1 MRPSRT
7 AKTTA
12 KTTATRSRST
22 IDAFKAAAAESKP
35 QEPVKASILYSI
47 AFTTKYP
54 PERIWNKLCSDG
66 TVRLIGTVTQTNN
79 ISHQGKPISN
89 DQLANLSVEI
99 RVSPDQFETISD
111 NIADMIG
118 GGVSILFNVGEPI
131 FSVITTADG
140 EEVNS
145 IVFYATSVEGMEVNM
160 AAISGLGFNKDE
172 MDNFLL
178 AARSQSNDR
187 QKRRQAERTSKLQAT
202 RAAADAARG
211 NAEWAPAAPAES
223 TNPMD

>member
-35 QEPVKASILYSI
+35 QEPVKASMLYSI
-47 AFTTKYP
+47 AFTTKCP

-66 TVRLIGTVTQTNN
+66 TVRLIGTVTQTSN

-111 NIADMIG
+111 NIADMVG

-131 FSVITTADG
+131 FSVLTTADG
-140 EEVNS
+140 EVNS
-145 IVFYATSVEGMEVNM
+145 IVFYATSVEGMEVNT

-178 AARSQSNDR
+178 AARSQNNDR
-187 QKRRQAERTSKLQAT
+187 QKRRQAKRTYELQAA
-202 RAAADAARG
+202 RASADAASG
-211 NAEWAPAAPAES
+211 NAEWATAAPAES

>member
-7 AKTTA
+7 AKTT
-12 KTTATRSRST
+12 KTTPTRSRST

-35 QEPVKASILYSI
+35 QEVEASILYSI
-47 AFTTKYP
+47 AFTTKCP

-66 TVRLIGTVTQTNN
+66 TVRLIGTVTQTSN

-99 RVSPDQFETISD
+99 RVSRDQFETISD
-111 NIADMIG
+111 NIADMMG
-118 GGVSILFNVGEPI
+118 GGVSILFGVGEPI
-131 FSVITTADG
+131 FSVLTTADG
-140 EEVNS
+140 EVNS
-145 IVFYATSVEGMEVNM
+145 IVFYATSVKGMEVNT

-187 QKRRQAERTSKLQAT
+187 QKRRQAERTSKL
-202 RAAADAARG
+202 RAARAAEDAARD
-211 NAEWAPAAPAES
+211 NAEWASAAPVES

>member
-35 QEPVKASILYSI
+35 QEPVKASMLYSI
-47 AFTTKYP
+47 AFTTKCP

-66 TVRLIGTVTQTNN
+66 TVRLIGTVTQTSN

-111 NIADMIG
+111 NIADMVG

-131 FSVITTADG
+131 FSVLTTADG
-140 EEVNS
+140 EVNS
-145 IVFYATSVEGMEVNM
+145 IVFYATSVEGMEVNT

-172 MDNFLL
+172 MNDFLL
-178 AARSQSNDR
+178 AARSQNNDR
-187 QKRRQAERTSKLQAT
+187 QKRRQAKRTYELQAA
-202 RAAADAARG
+202 RASADAASG

>member
-12 KTTATRSRST
+12 KTTATRSLST
-22 IDAFKAAAAESKP
+22 IDAFKAAAAESKL
-35 QEPVKASILYSI
+35 QEPVKASMLYSI
-47 AFTTKYP
+47 AFTTKFP

-66 TVRLIGTVTQTNN
+66 TVRLIGTVTQTSN

-99 RVSPDQFETISD
+99 RVSPDLFENISD
-111 NIADMIG
+111 NIADMVG

-131 FSVITTADG
+131 FSVLTTADG
-140 EEVNS
+140 EVNN
-145 IVFYATSVEGMEVNM
+145 IVFYATSVEGMEVNT
-160 AAISGLGFNKDE
+160 AAISGLGLNKDE

-178 AARSQSNDR
+178 AARSQNNDR
-187 QKRRQAERTSKLQAT
+187 QKRRQAERTSKLQAA
-202 RAAADAARG
+202 RASADAASG
-211 NAEWAPAAPAES
+211 NAEWAAAPAES

>member
-12 KTTATRSRST
+12 KTTATRSLST
-22 IDAFKAAAAESKP
+22 IDAFKAAAAESKL
-35 QEPVKASILYSI
+35 QEPVKASMLLSI
-47 AFTTKYP
+47 AFTTKFP

-66 TVRLIGTVTQTNN
+66 TVRLIGTVTQTSN

-99 RVSPDQFETISD
+99 RVSRDLFETISD
-111 NIADMIG
+111 NIADMEG

-131 FSVITTADG
+131 FSVLTTADG
-140 EEVNS
+140 EVNN
-145 IVFYATSVEGMEVNM
+145 IVFYATSVEGMEVNT
-160 AAISGLGFNKDE
+160 AAISGLGLNKDE

-178 AARSQSNDR
+178 AARSQNNDR
-187 QKRRQAERTSKLQAT
+187 QKRRQAERTSKLQAA
-202 RAAADAARG
+202 RASADAASG
-211 NAEWAPAAPAES
+211 NAEWAAASAES

>member
-12 KTTATRSRST
+12 KTTATRSLST
-22 IDAFKAAAAESKP
+22 IDAFKAAAAESKL
-35 QEPVKASILYSI
+35 QEPVKASMLCSI
-47 AFTTKYP
+47 AFTTKFL

-66 TVRLIGTVTQTNN
+66 TVRLIGTVTQTSN

-99 RVSPDQFETISD
+99 RVSPDLFENISD
-111 NIADMIG
+111 NIADMVG

-131 FSVITTADG
+131 FSVLTTADG
-140 EEVNS
+140 EVNN
-145 IVFYATSVEGMEVNM
+145 IVFYATSVEGMEVNT
-160 AAISGLGFNKDE
+160 AAISGLGLNKDE

-178 AARSQSNDR
+178 AARSQNNDR
-187 QKRRQAERTSKLQAT
+187 QKRRQAERTKLQAA
-202 RAAADAARG
+202 RASADAASG
-211 NAEWAPAAPAES
+211 NAEWAAAPAES